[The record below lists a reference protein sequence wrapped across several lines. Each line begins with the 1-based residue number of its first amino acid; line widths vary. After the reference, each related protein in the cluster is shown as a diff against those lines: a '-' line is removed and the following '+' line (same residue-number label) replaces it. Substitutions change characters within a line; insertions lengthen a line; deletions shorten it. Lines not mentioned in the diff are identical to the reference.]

1 MRRIYCIMIFA
12 LLVCSCNRGQIGKA
26 LTALD
31 DVIRQS
37 DVYEAEFIA
46 KADDI
51 KRHYRDAETEELKWA
66 LADSL
71 YQMYYCNNL
80 DSSLFYLG
88 RMELHAVTRQQQLR
102 TEMSALTI
110 RMVRLNQ
117 EEAIEQYHRLDTTG
131 LLTDK
136 DVLKSYYSTGIALY
150 YHLYKSD
157 LPDEQRVSCRQT
169 LQEHRAQYIYLD
181 TDSFYAQKIIAQY
194 DRDNGD
200 YKAALDRFMDIY
212 VRETDHHERAST
224 AYNIATIHK
233 YLGNDD
239 ERIVWLAKS
248 AEEDFRSA
256 GKDYLSLYEL
266 ALMLYDRGMYIEAN
280 NYIERNLADAFFGNF
295 NSRYISSG
303 KAHVLV
309 NDAERHRARNQMI
322 LMTVIICVLVVMML
336 LMLGLLKYSARQRK
350 RVKEQRDM
358 LRRVNDEVRQL
369 NSNLR
374 DANKIK
380 DNYVFRYMEMSIRY
394 LDRFDDFRNHI
405 RSVAHSKGLEEAMK
419 HLRSREDMYQEYDN
433 FYTVFDETFL
443 GIYPDFV
450 QKVNALL
457 REDARFPVP
466 TTRVLRTELR
476 VLAAIRLGIT
486 ESGKIASF
494 LKCAP
499 PTVYTYRAKLR
510 NYAICDKDKFE
521 DLVREIQ

>member
-1 MRRIYCIMIFA
+1 MMFT
-12 LLVCSCNRGQIGKA
+12 LLVCSCNRGQIGKV

-37 DVYEAEFIA
+37 DVYDREFIA

-51 KRHYRDAETEELKWA
+51 KRHYRDAENEELKWM

-71 YQMYYCNNL
+71 YHMYYCNNL
-80 DSSLFYLG
+80 DSSLFYLE
-88 RMELHAVTRQQQLR
+88 RMERHAVTGQQQLR
-102 TEMSALTI
+102 TRMSELTVS
-110 RMVRLNQ
+110 MVRMNN
-117 EEAIEQYHRLDTTG
+117 EESLEDFHSLDTAG
-131 LLTDK
+131 LLTDEDIRK
-136 DVLKSYYSTGIALY
+136 AYYSTGIALY

-157 LPDEQRVSCRQT
+157 LPPEEKVSCRQN
-169 LQEHRAQYIYLD
+169 LQSLRARYIYLD
-181 TDSFYAQKIIAQY
+181 TKSFYGQKIMAQY

-200 YKAALDRFMDIY
+200 YQAALDRFMEIY
-212 VRETDHHERAST
+212 VLEKDHHERAST
-224 AYNIATIHK
+224 AYNIATIYK
-233 YLGNDD
+233 YTGNED
-239 ERIVWLAKS
+239 ERIIWLAKS

-266 ALMLYDRGMYIEAN
+266 ALMLYDKGMYIEAN
-280 NYIERNLADAFFGNF
+280 KYIERNLADAFFGNF
-295 NSRYISSG
+295 NSRYINSG

-309 NDAERHRARNQMI
+309 NEAERHRTRNNMI
-322 LMTVIICVLVVMML
+322 LMLAVICVLLIMMFV
-336 LMLGLLKYSARQRK
+336 MLGLLKYSARQRR

-358 LRRVNDEVRQL
+358 LRRANDEVRQL
-369 NSNLR
+369 NRNLK

-405 RSVAHSKGLEEAMK
+405 RSVAHSKGMEEAMK
-419 HLRSREDMYQEYDN
+419 QLRSREDMYQEYDN
-433 FYTVFDETFL
+433 FYAVFDETFL

-457 REDARFPVP
+457 REDARFPIP
-466 TTRVLRTELR
+466 TSRVLRTELR

-510 NYAICDKDKFE
+510 NSAICEKDKFE